1 MCYVKEIQIQCKY
14 LLFIQISAELHVGSK
29 VFHLKK
35 YTFIQQ
41 GHIKLIK
48 SDIVM
53 FPIRKQIHT
62 YTHSLHKKI
71 TQVF

>member
-1 MCYVKEIQIQCKY
+1 MLVQKFGVSFY
-14 LLFIQISAELHVGSK
+14 
-29 VFHLKK
+29 LKK

-53 FPIRKQIHT
+53 FPISKQIRGGHR
-62 YTHSLHKKI
+62 LFFLI
-71 TQVF
+71 

>member
-1 MCYVKEIQIQCKY
+1 MCYVKEIQIKCKY

-29 VFHLKK
+29 VWSQFLFKK

-62 YTHSLHKKI
+62 YTVYTKK
-71 TQVF
+71 